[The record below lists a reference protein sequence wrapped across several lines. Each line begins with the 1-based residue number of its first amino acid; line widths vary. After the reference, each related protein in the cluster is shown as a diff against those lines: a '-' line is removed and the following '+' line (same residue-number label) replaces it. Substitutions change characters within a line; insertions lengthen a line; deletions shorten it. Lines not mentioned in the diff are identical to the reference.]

1 MDRGDRAHK
10 VQAGKD
16 KVGRDDVDTD
26 IRDIQGHFCRTS
38 KQISEEIRKRK
49 FEKKKGKWV
58 EK

>member
-49 FEKKKGKWV
+49 FEK
-58 EK
+58 